1 MGEPLK
7 VKIKLYGASTGG
19 LEKRELELDLREDAT
34 TQDLIDQLPVRD
46 RVYLYVVRSGVRL
59 AQDARLRE
67 GDELLVFPPV
77 TGGEC

>member
-1 MGEPLK
+1 MK

-19 LEKRELELDLREDAT
+19 LEKHELELDLPEDAT
-34 TQDLIDQLPVRD
+34 TQDLIDRLPVRD
-46 RVYLYVVRSGVRL
+46 RVYLYVVRDGMRL

-77 TGGEC
+77 TGGRC